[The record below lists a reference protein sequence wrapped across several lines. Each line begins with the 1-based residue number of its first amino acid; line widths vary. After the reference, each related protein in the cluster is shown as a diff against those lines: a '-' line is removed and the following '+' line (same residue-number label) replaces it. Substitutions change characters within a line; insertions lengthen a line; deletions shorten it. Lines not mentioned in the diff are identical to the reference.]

1 MREHVKWDVCARTC
15 TLPIRFAE
23 AFAMVGVEAL
33 RSDGA
38 RARDSNDFKL
48 RPFPNTLTAHSRDH
62 STWSLGMTSNGLK
75 DILQSAVQLNKD
87 HQYALNVYAERLEA
101 ELEAVDKLLV
111 SLAGLGEVVVI

>member
-1 MREHVKWDVCARTC
+1 
-15 TLPIRFAE
+15 
-23 AFAMVGVEAL
+23 MVGVEAL

-38 RARDSNDFKL
+38 RARQQRFQIT
-48 RPFPNTLTAHSRDH
+48 PPPQYTAHSRDH

-111 SLAGLGEVVVI
+111 SLAGLERGCSHLNPLEHR

>member
-1 MREHVKWDVCARTC
+1 
-15 TLPIRFAE
+15 
-23 AFAMVGVEAL
+23 MVGLKHSAPM
-33 RSDGA
+33 A
-38 RARDSNDFKL
+38 HARDSNDFKL

-111 SLAGLGEVVVI
+111 SLAGLERGCSHLNHLEHR